1 MLAAVPSVLIF
12 ISGDCFHEMSKDN
25 VSYQCQLMPLADA
38 AYCESASL
46 PYGIFLNMRGER
58 AGKKIIFITQFF
70 DLLTFESVAP
80 FFHFRNLLWRT
91 ATTSIQNPA
100 INLVIYIRI
109 AVQEVCALY
118 RHKTL
123 RLIPGSTRIE
133 TSPISQ
139 SLALNCQHYNI

>member
-1 MLAAVPSVLIF
+1 MVAAVPSVLIF

-46 PYGIFLNMRGER
+46 PYG
-58 AGKKIIFITQFF
+58 IFITQFF